1 MRMYKSEMQKY
12 PECVKLIQHLETRVK
27 GQPKVLEAFLR
38 ACTADDQP
46 KKSNAKT
53 VALQCLKWAVDPLVV
68 VSATGQ
74 AVADG
79 QAVDA
84 CGFHN
89 TLLGVNQ
96 LEIIQV
102 WWDGYEFGSPSD
114 RIRNAHRITTTLLH
128 EAVHWVRD
136 TVGASDEIAPPTF
149 RDFPE
154 EAGHFF
160 ERLAFGKP
168 NVCTV
173 EELDDA
179 ILSVRT

>member
-46 KKSNAKT
+46 KKSKAKT

-68 VSATGQ
+68 VSASGQ

-102 WWDGYEFGSPSD
+102 WWDGYEFGSPDD
-114 RIRNAHRITTTLLH
+114 RLRNAHRTTTTLLH

-168 NVCTV
+168 NVCTAD
-173 EELDDA
+173 ELDDA

>member
-1 MRMYKSEMQKY
+1 MLKSEMQKY

-46 KKSNAKT
+46 KKSNAKA
-53 VALQCLKWAVDPLVV
+53 VALRCLKWAVDPMVE

-74 AVADG
+74 ALTEG
-79 QAVDA
+79 QVVDA

-89 TLLGVNQ
+89 TLLGVNR
-96 LEIIQV
+96 LEITQT
-102 WWDGYEFGSPSD
+102 WFDAYEFGSPAD
-114 RIRNAHRITTTLLH
+114 RSRNAHRLTTTLLH

-136 TVGASDEIAPPTF
+136 SVDASDEVAPASY

-160 ERLAFGKP
+160 ERLAFGTP
-168 NVCTV
+168 NVCTTD
-173 EELDDA
+173 ELDDA
-179 ILSVRT
+179 ILSVRK